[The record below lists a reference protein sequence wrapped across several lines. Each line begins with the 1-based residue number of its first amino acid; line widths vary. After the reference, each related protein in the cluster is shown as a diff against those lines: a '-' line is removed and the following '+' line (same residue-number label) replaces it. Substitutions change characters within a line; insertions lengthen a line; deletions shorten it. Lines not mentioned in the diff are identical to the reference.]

1 MKLIFTFLSI
11 FLFLGC
17 SEQEQTKGVSKMHW
31 DRDMCSRCVMVISD
45 RKNSVQVQIK
55 DSRKIEKFD
64 DIGCMVFWAE
74 ESGVNLLNSESI
86 IWITD
91 VVTGEWIDARKAI
104 YTADNITPMAFG
116 YSAYKSKENMP
127 KDKLELSFD
136 EVYKNINK

>member
-1 MKLIFTFLSI
+1 MKFIFISLSI

-17 SEQEQTKGVSKMHW
+17 SQDKQTQGASKMHW

-116 YSAYKSKENMP
+116 YSAYKLKQDIP
-127 KDKLELSFD
+127 QDKAALNFE